1 MSAESVIRKMTRLAV
16 EHGAVNLSQGFP
28 DEPPPVELVWAAI
41 EAMLGGTAD
50 GVARLSQLSYEDV
63 ARGAAGGA
71 GPSLA
76 QALSALQDPRDLF
89 NQYSFPF
96 GLRDLRVAIADYTD
110 RLYGFRP
117 DPDAEITVSLG
128 ATEGLASALGSLL
141 RPGDGVIVMQ
151 PFHEVYPNQARVF
164 GLRPVFVTLR
174 ENRATARWELD
185 LEALEHVARA
195 GARAIVLNTPHNPT
209 GKVFTDEE
217 LTSIARLCQTYDMLA
232 ITDEIYEHM
241 VYSGRHECLATLPG
255 MRERTIVV
263 NSISKTGSATGWR
276 VGWVIAPPEFTSRLR
291 GVHDTLVIQAPTPLQ
306 KAAIRLLG
314 QPPAFYDRLRATYLE
329 KRALLTDALRRV
341 GFRVSS
347 PEGAYYLFADYR
359 EVPALR
365 DLSPMPAAMALIE
378 KYGVASVPGDNFYA
392 GDREGDR
399 YLRFAFCRSLTTL
412 GEAARRL
419 EALGA
424 RG

>member
-1 MSAESVIRKMTRLAV
+1 MTRLAV

-28 DEPPPVELVWAAI
+28 DEPPPVELVTAAF
-41 EAMLGGTAD
+41 EAMMGGTVE
-50 GVARLSQLSYEDV
+50 GVER
-63 ARGAAGGA
+63 
-71 GPSLA
+71 LA
-76 QALSALQDPRDLF
+76 QVGVRDLTPQGETSRLTDALAALQHPRDLF

-96 GLRDLRVAIADYTD
+96 GLRDLRVAIADYTE

-117 DPDAEITVSLG
+117 EPDTEVTVSLG
-128 ATEGLASALGSLL
+128 ATEGLCSALGSLL

-174 ENRATARWELD
+174 ENRATGRWELD

-306 KAAIRLLG
+306 KAAIRLLE
-314 QPPAFYDRLRATYLE
+314 QPQAFYDRLRATYLQ
-329 KRALLTDALRRV
+329 KRTLLTGALQRV
-341 GFRVSS
+341 GFRVSP

-359 EVPALR
+359 EVPVLR
-365 DLSPMPAAMALIE
+365 DLSPMPAAMTLIE

-419 EALGA
+419 DALGS